1 MCQHAHVCMPEGF
14 PSLHS
19 FLSPSLIINT
29 IFFKDDALM
38 LISGLTKGYT
48 HHAHAAINGLLL
60 VRQKIE
66 NEILTFSN
74 NY

>member
-38 LISGLTKGYT
+38 LISGLTKATPITPTQQLMAY
-48 HHAHAAINGLLL
+48 
-60 VRQKIE
+60 
-66 NEILTFSN
+66 
-74 NY
+74 Y